1 MIENLLKNRKIKK
14 LLLEL
19 ESAKTLGH
27 IVFITD
33 ITDVKVFEGETEV
46 IGVEVMFAD
55 MVTDKTISRLRTYIE
70 SRYGFSINTELIER
84 GRGPKILIVEY

>member
-14 LLLEL
+14 LLFEL

-33 ITDVKVFEGETEV
+33 VTDIKIIGGKPET
-46 IGVEVMFAD
+46 IGVEIMFAD
-55 MVTDKTISRLRTYIE
+55 QVSDNTIARLIRYIKDKYHFGVI
-70 SRYGFSINTELIER
+70 TELIER